1 MKFRLNCEYLEQR
14 ENPADLFYVNPLTG
28 AIETPPVG
36 PAFTPPATQP
46 DITWYPRD
54 FVGPMGPNDRYL
66 PPPDPAPVEQP
77 GPPAPAPVFVP
88 TSDIRIG

>member
-28 AIETPPVG
+28 AIEPSPFGPPIQTG
-36 PAFTPPATQP
+36 PTLP
-46 DITWYPRD
+46 DITWYPPD

-66 PPPDPAPVEQP
+66 PPPP
-77 GPPAPAPVFVP
+77 PPAPPAPPGLAPAFTPAPDV
-88 TSDIRIG
+88 RIG